1 MGLWIWLLIVDL
13 LIPLTELGFGTLFL
27 RRAPKNINFIFGYRT
42 ALSMKNRDTWS
53 FAHRMIGRL
62 WLTLGGVLLPLSPVP
77 LLFCL
82 RSDERAIALTGG
94 IVAVVQ
100 ILLLILSVI
109 PVEIALHRTFDENGI
124 RKS

>member
-1 MGLWIWLLIVDL
+1 MGLWIWMLIVDL

-42 ALSMKNRDTWS
+42 ALSMKNRSTWS

-82 RSDERAIALTGG
+82 RSDERAIALAGA

-109 PVEIALHRTFDENGI
+109 PVEIALHRTFDQNGI
-124 RKS
+124 RRS